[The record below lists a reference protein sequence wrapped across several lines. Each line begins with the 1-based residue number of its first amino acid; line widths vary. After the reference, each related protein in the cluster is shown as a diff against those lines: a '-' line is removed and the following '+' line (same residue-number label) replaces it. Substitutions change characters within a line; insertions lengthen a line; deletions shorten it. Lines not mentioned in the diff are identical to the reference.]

1 MGKIL
6 INFKNNTVVDF
17 LIAIFL
23 SHIYYRITF
32 IENLGVEFSLVNQIK
47 NSNVTSQSF
56 FVESPTFTLLALGL
70 GIDNLDI
77 YKLLIYFITL
87 SSLFL
92 IVLNAQYLES
102 YSTLFILSG
111 WLITSSWFLGYV
123 DIVSVLLMV
132 LISKNIAQDNISF
145 LRTGVY
151 FLLLC
156 LNHNAISVGV
166 SIIYLIFTKKR
177 MMLKIG
183 SVVLASQLIGN
194 ILIQYYLN
202 TISFAGRGR
211 LRFVFND
218 NVIENATSF
227 VGNNILVVLWSGFF
241 GTLVIMVLIS
251 NVLAWSEVKIIII
264 TLLIALFFTSIALDT
279 SRVFSLLVVPISL
292 HVLNLYKKEV
302 SFKNKLAITYTITI
316 SLVVIIGVYYFHG
329 SILTSSPMNEP
340 ETFYDFVPRIINSVM
355 SNIWK

>member
-1 MGKIL
+1 M
-6 INFKNNTVVDF
+6 NFKNNTIVDF

-32 IENLGVEFSLVNQIK
+32 IETLGEEFSLVNQIK

-70 GIDNLDI
+70 GIDTLDI
-77 YKLLIYFITL
+77 YKLLIYLITL
-87 SSLFL
+87 GSLFL
-92 IVLNAQYLES
+92 IVLNVQYLES

-166 SIIYLIFTKKR
+166 SVIYLIFTKKS

-202 TISFAGRGR
+202 IINFAGRGR

-241 GTLVIMVLIS
+241 GTLVIMFLIS
-251 NVLAWSEVKIIII
+251 NVVVWSEAKIIII
-264 TLLIALFFTSIALDT
+264 VLLIALFFTSIALDT

-292 HVLNLYKKEV
+292 HVLNLYKKDV
-302 SFKNKLAITYTITI
+302 SFKHKLAITYTITTSSI
-316 SLVVIIGVYYFHG
+316 VIIGVYYFHG
-329 SILTSSPMNEP
+329 SILTSSPMNEL
-340 ETFYDFVPRIINSVM
+340 ESFYDYVPRIINSVM

>member
-1 MGKIL
+1 M
-6 INFKNNTVVDF
+6 NFKNNTVVDF
-17 LIAIFL
+17 LIAIYL

-32 IENLGVEFSLVNQIK
+32 IETLGREFSLVNQIK

-77 YKLLIYFITL
+77 YKLLIYLITL
-87 SSLFL
+87 GTLFL
-92 IVLNAQYLES
+92 IVFNVQYLES

-123 DIVSVLLMV
+123 DILSVLLMV
-132 LISKNIAQDNISF
+132 LISKNIAQDNITF

-156 LNHNAISVGV
+156 LNHNAISIGV

-177 MMLKIG
+177 KILKIS
-183 SVVLASQLIGN
+183 SVILASQLIGN

-202 TISFAGRGR
+202 TIKFGGRGR

-218 NVIENATSF
+218 NVIENATNF

-241 GTLVIMVLIS
+241 GALVIMFLIS
-251 NVLAWSEVKIIII
+251 NVVVWSEVKIILIA
-264 TLLIALFFTSIALDT
+264 LLIALFFTSIALDT

-292 HVLNLYKKEV
+292 HVLNLYKNDV
-302 SFKNKLAITYTITI
+302 SFKHKLAITYTITT
-316 SLVVIIGVYYFHG
+316 SLIVIIGVYYFHG
-329 SILTSSPMNEP
+329 SILTSSPMNEL
-340 ETFYDFVPRIINSVM
+340 ETFYDYVPRIINSVM

>member
-1 MGKIL
+1 LRKIFL
-6 INFKNNTVVDF
+6 NFKNNTVVDF

-32 IENLGVEFSLVNQIK
+32 IETLGEEFSLVNQIK

-77 YKLLIYFITL
+77 YKILIYLITL
-87 SSLFL
+87 GSLFL
-92 IVLNAQYLES
+92 IVLNVQYLES
-102 YSTLFILSG
+102 YSTLFIFSG

-183 SVVLASQLIGN
+183 SILLASQLIGN

-202 TISFAGRGR
+202 IINFAGRGR

-241 GTLVIMVLIS
+241 GTLVIMFLIS
-251 NVLAWSEVKIIII
+251 NVVVWSEVKLIIIAI
-264 TLLIALFFTSIALDT
+264 LIALFFTSIALDT

-292 HVLNLYKKEV
+292 HVLNLYKKDV
-302 SFKNKLAITYTITI
+302 SFNHKLAITYTITI
-316 SLVVIIGVYYFHG
+316 SLVVVIGVYYFYG
-329 SILTSSPMNEP
+329 SILTSSPMNES

>member
-1 MGKIL
+1 MRKIL
-6 INFKNNTVVDF
+6 TNFKNNTIVDF

-32 IENLGVEFSLVNQIK
+32 IESLGGEYSLLNQIK

-70 GIDNLDI
+70 GIDNLDT
-77 YKLLIYFITL
+77 YKLLIYLITL
-87 SSLFL
+87 GSLFL
-92 IVLNAQYLES
+92 IVLNVQYLES

-132 LISKNIAQDNISF
+132 LISKKITQDNISF
-145 LRTGVY
+145 LRIGIY
-151 FLLLC
+151 FTLLC
-156 LNHNAISVGV
+156 LNHNAISIGV
-166 SIIYLIFTKKR
+166 SIIYLIFTKKH
-177 MMLKIG
+177 MILKIG
-183 SVVLASQLIGN
+183 SVLLASQLIGN

-202 TISFAGRGR
+202 TINFAGRGR
-211 LRFVFND
+211 FRFVFND

-251 NVLAWSEVKIIII
+251 NVLVWSEVKIIMIA
-264 TLLIALFFTSIALDT
+264 LLIALFFTSIALDT

-292 HVLNLYKKEV
+292 HVLNLYKKDV
-302 SFKNKLAITYTITI
+302 SFKHKLALTYTITI
-316 SLVVIIGVYYFHG
+316 TLIVIIGIYYFHG
-329 SILTSSPMNEP
+329 SIITSSPMNEF

>member
-1 MGKIL
+1 LRKIFL
-6 INFKNNTVVDF
+6 NFKNNTVVDF

-32 IENLGVEFSLVNQIK
+32 IETLGEEFSLVNQIK

-77 YKLLIYFITL
+77 YKILIYLITL
-87 SSLFL
+87 GSLFL
-92 IVLNAQYLES
+92 IVLNVQYLES
-102 YSTLFILSG
+102 YSTLFIFSG

-177 MMLKIG
+177 LMLKIG
-183 SVVLASQLIGN
+183 SILLASQLIGN

-202 TISFAGRGR
+202 IINFAGRGR

-241 GTLVIMVLIS
+241 GTLVIMFLIS
-251 NVLAWSEVKIIII
+251 NVVVWSEVKIIII
-264 TLLIALFFTSIALDT
+264 ALLIALFFTSIALDT

-292 HVLNLYKKEV
+292 HVLNLYKKDV
-302 SFKNKLAITYTITI
+302 SFKHKLAITYTITTSSI
-316 SLVVIIGVYYFHG
+316 VIIGVYYFHG
-329 SILTSSPMNEP
+329 SILTSSPMNEL
-340 ETFYDFVPRIINSVM
+340 ESFYDYVPRIINSVM

>member
-1 MGKIL
+1 M
-6 INFKNNTVVDF
+6 NFKNNTVVDF

-23 SHIYYRITF
+23 SHIYFRITF
-32 IENLGVEFSLVNQIK
+32 IETLGGEFSLVNQIK

-77 YKLLIYFITL
+77 YKLLIYLTTL
-87 SSLFL
+87 VSLFL
-92 IVLNAQYLES
+92 IVLNVQYLES

-123 DIVSVLLMV
+123 DIISVVLMV
-132 LISKNIAQDNISF
+132 LISKNIAQDNISV

-156 LNHNAISVGV
+156 LNHNAISIGV

-177 MMLKIG
+177 MVLKVG
-183 SVVLASQLIGN
+183 LVVLFSQLIGN
-194 ILIQYYLN
+194 LLIQLYLN
-202 TISFAGRGR
+202 SINFAGRGR

-227 VGNNILVVLWSGFF
+227 VGKNILVVLWSGFF
-241 GTLVIMVLIS
+241 GILVIMVLTS
-251 NVLAWSEVKIIII
+251 NTLIWSEVKKILI
-264 TLLIALFFTSIALDT
+264 TVLIALFFTSIALDT
-279 SRVFSLLVVPISL
+279 SRVFSLLVVPISM
-292 HVLNLYKKEV
+292 HVLNIYKKDV
-302 SFKNKLAITYTITI
+302 NFNHKLSFTYTITVLLI
-316 SLVVIIGVYYFHG
+316 FIIGVYYFHG
-329 SILTSSPMNEP
+329 SIHNSSPMNEA
-340 ETFYDFVPRIINSVM
+340 ETFYDFIPRITNSLM

>member
-1 MGKIL
+1 M
-6 INFKNNTVVDF
+6 
-17 LIAIFL
+17 
-23 SHIYYRITF
+23 
-32 IENLGVEFSLVNQIK
+32 
-47 NSNVTSQSF
+47 
-56 FVESPTFTLLALGL
+56 GL

-77 YKLLIYFITL
+77 YKILIYLITL
-87 SSLFL
+87 GSLFL
-92 IVLNAQYLES
+92 IVLNVQYLES
-102 YSTLFILSG
+102 YSTLFIFSG

-177 MMLKIG
+177 LMLKIG
-183 SVVLASQLIGN
+183 SILLASQLIGN

-202 TISFAGRGR
+202 IINFAGRGR

-241 GTLVIMVLIS
+241 GTLVIMFLIS
-251 NVLAWSEVKIIII
+251 NVVVWSEVKIIII
-264 TLLIALFFTSIALDT
+264 VLLIALFFTSIALDA
-279 SRVFSLLVVPISL
+279 SRVFNLLVVPISL
-292 HVLNLYKKEV
+292 HVLNLYKKDV
-302 SFKNKLAITYTITI
+302 SFKHKLAITYTITTSSI
-316 SLVVIIGVYYFHG
+316 VIIGVYYFHG
-329 SILTSSPMNEP
+329 SILTSSPMNEL
-340 ETFYDFVPRIINSVM
+340 ESFYDYVPRIINSVM

>member
-1 MGKIL
+1 MSKTP
-6 INFKNNTVVDF
+6 INFKNNTVIDF

-32 IENLGVEFSLVNQIK
+32 IETLGAEFSLVNQIR

-70 GIDNLDI
+70 GIGNLDI
-77 YKLLIYFITL
+77 YKLLIYIITL
-87 SSLFL
+87 GSLFL
-92 IVLNAQYLES
+92 IVLNVQYLES

-123 DIVSVLLMV
+123 DIVSILLMV
-132 LISKNIAQDNISF
+132 LISKNIAQEKISF
-145 LRTGVY
+145 LRIGIY

-156 LNHNAISVGV
+156 LNHNAISIGV

-177 MMLKIG
+177 
-183 SVVLASQLIGN
+183 VVIKFGLVILASQLITN

-202 TISFAGRGR
+202 TINFAGRGR

-227 VGNNILVVLWSGFF
+227 VGNNILLVLWSGFF
-241 GTLVIMVLIS
+241 GTLVLIVLIF
-251 NVLAWSEVKIIII
+251 NTLVWSEVKKIVIA
-264 TLLIALFFTSIALDT
+264 LLIALFFTSIALDT

-292 HVLNLYKKEV
+292 HVLNLYKKDV
-302 SFKNKLAITYTITI
+302 SFRHKLAITYTITI
-316 SLVVIIGVYYFHG
+316 SLIVIIGVYYFHG
-329 SILTSSPMNEP
+329 SILTSSPMNES

>member
-1 MGKIL
+1 M
-6 INFKNNTVVDF
+6 NFKNNTIVDF

-32 IENLGVEFSLVNQIK
+32 IETLGEEFSLVNQIK

-77 YKLLIYFITL
+77 YKILIYLITL
-87 SSLFL
+87 GSLFL
-92 IVLNAQYLES
+92 IVLNVQYLES
-102 YSTLFILSG
+102 YSTLFIFSG

-177 MMLKIG
+177 LMLKIG
-183 SVVLASQLIGN
+183 SILLASQLIGN

-202 TISFAGRGR
+202 IINFAGRGR

-241 GTLVIMVLIS
+241 GTLVIMFLIS
-251 NVLAWSEVKIIII
+251 NVVVWSEVKIIII
-264 TLLIALFFTSIALDT
+264 ALLIALFFTSIALDT

-292 HVLNLYKKEV
+292 HVLNLYKKDV
-302 SFKNKLAITYTITI
+302 SFKHKLAITYTITTSSI
-316 SLVVIIGVYYFHG
+316 VIIGVYYFHG
-329 SILTSSPMNEP
+329 SILTSSPMNEL
-340 ETFYDFVPRIINSVM
+340 ESFYDYVPRIINSVM

>member
-1 MGKIL
+1 M
-6 INFKNNTVVDF
+6 NFKNNTVVDF
-17 LIAIFL
+17 LIAIYL

-32 IENLGVEFSLVNQIK
+32 IETLGREFSLVNQIK

-77 YKLLIYFITL
+77 YKLLIYLITL
-87 SSLFL
+87 GTLFL
-92 IVLNAQYLES
+92 IVFNVQYLES

-123 DIVSVLLMV
+123 DILSVLLMV
-132 LISKNIAQDNISF
+132 LISKNIAQDNITF

-166 SIIYLIFTKKR
+166 SVIYLIFTKKR
-177 MMLKIG
+177 KILKIS
-183 SVVLASQLIGN
+183 SVILASQLIGN

-202 TISFAGRGR
+202 TIKFGGRGR

-218 NVIENATSF
+218 NVIENATNF

-241 GTLVIMVLIS
+241 GALVIMFLIS
-251 NVLAWSEVKIIII
+251 NVVVWSEVKIILIA
-264 TLLIALFFTSIALDT
+264 LLIALFFTSIALDT

-292 HVLNLYKKEV
+292 HVLNLYKNDV
-302 SFKNKLAITYTITI
+302 SFKHKLAITYTITT
-316 SLVVIIGVYYFHG
+316 SLIVIIGVYYFHG
-329 SILTSSPMNEP
+329 SILTSSPMNEL
-340 ETFYDFVPRIINSVM
+340 ETFYDYVPRIINSVM